1 LLIQLGNELIHSF
14 EMFVVVVVVVVLRNL
29 HFQLRPL
36 KSVRSTIMHGIVYL
50 RKAVVLWVVR
60 YLR

>member
-1 LLIQLGNELIHSF
+1 MLIQLGDELIHSF
-14 EMFVVVVVVVVLRNL
+14 EMFVVVAVVVLRNL

-36 KSVRSTIMHGIVYL
+36 GVSVLPSCMG

-60 YLR
+60 